1 MAHPINAVR
10 SIELIPGEIYY
21 GFSNSAY
28 EGGHNSYLRAT
39 FTEYWTNG
47 AGYLMARFH
56 SGSYNMPSLGIST
69 PIQERGDFPNGSSF
83 RIWDDNAGPSIA
95 YMFYKACRFTSKE
108 KAELKTR
115 LRLRQRRQYERG
127 LTGSTPDGKSFPRD
141 LVREIALRYLTDDRV
156 GHVGQWKVF
165 PRPPLDYTK
174 LGFRA
179 HDNEMLQDAE
189 QAITKADKW
198 EWMKKV
204 DPGRWGYAGC
214 EAPEFREIT
223 RCMKYQGHSGSTFG
237 CTFRTMQYLAKVGRE
252 EFREDYAPTA

>member
-10 SIELIPGEIYY
+10 STELIPGEIYY
-21 GFSNSAY
+21 GFSGND
-28 EGGHNSYLRAT
+28 NIRAS
-39 FTEYWTNG
+39 FTEYWRNG

-56 SGSYNMPSLGIST
+56 NGAYNMPALGIST
-69 PIQERGDFPNGSSF
+69 IIRKMGEFPDGSSF
-83 RIWDDNAGPSIA
+83 RIWEGQPNIGFR
-95 YMFYKACRFTSKE
+95 FYKACRFTPKE

-198 EWMKKV
+198 EWMRTV

-223 RCMKYQGHSGSTFG
+223 RCMKYDGHSGGSFG
-237 CTFRTMQYLAKVGRE
+237 GTFRTMQYLAKVGRE
-252 EFREDYAPTA
+252 EFREAYAPAK